1 MRGKTSTEPR
11 AGVHPAGKHRGLDSV
26 SLRLM
31 RKLCHPAALL
41 SVGFIVAC
49 GGAATT
55 RTVDTPSGSA
65 VSYGAP
71 RDTAY
76 EVEVEPAKD
85 TLVVHVF
92 ERSKCSVI
100 PLRFVQREQ
109 QTLDGDEVVHRE
121 HLGKKEIAGEPQGDV
136 SCAQTY
142 ARNVDVSLVVGSAV
156 QPLGTTDAHGT
167 LSAKLPD
174 VLKSAAYGE
183 APPADAIVRI
193 RPLRARPALDG
204 AKISLRELGLHEQR
218 VDALLAELEGILAK
232 GASGASS
239 AEITRSYELYSQLQ
253 DVAPSDPRVRGISA
267 RFWELMYGR
276 KQDEATERLSKN
288 LQALDEAREL
298 LKTAG
303 DAAIPLYVQA
313 AVNSGVL
320 DARSLEWA
328 SLRLISALRTQ
339 TIICQQGFDW
349 GHLPSYPL
357 PADARVAAHYLHY
370 GYGDAYARDVTT
382 ACLRF

>member
-1 MRGKTSTEPR
+1 M
-11 AGVHPAGKHRGLDSV
+11 
-26 SLRLM
+26 
-31 RKLCHPAALL
+31 
-41 SVGFIVAC
+41 
-49 GGAATT
+49 
-55 RTVDTPSGSA
+55 
-65 VSYGAP
+65 
-71 RDTAY
+71 
-76 EVEVEPAKD
+76 
-85 TLVVHVF
+85 
-92 ERSKCSVI
+92 
-100 PLRFVQREQ
+100 
-109 QTLDGDEVVHRE
+109 
-121 HLGKKEIAGEPQGDV
+121 

-183 APPADAIVRI
+183 APPSDAIVRI

-204 AKISLRELGLHEQR
+204 AKISLRELGQHEQR

-232 GASGASS
+232 GSSGATS

-276 KQDEATERLSKN
+276 KQDEATERLGKN
-288 LQALDEAREL
+288 LQALDEARDL

-349 GHLPSYPL
+349 GRLSTYPL

-370 GYGDAYARDVTT
+370 GYGDGYARDVTT